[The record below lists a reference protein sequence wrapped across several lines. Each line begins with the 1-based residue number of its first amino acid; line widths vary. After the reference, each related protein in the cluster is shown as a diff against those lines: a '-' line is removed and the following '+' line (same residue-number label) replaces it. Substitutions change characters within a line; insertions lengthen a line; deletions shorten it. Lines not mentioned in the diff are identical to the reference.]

1 MSLTAFDPGY
11 DSLSLTEFRR
21 IPWLV
26 SVCPHST
33 GSYQLELRS
42 SLLYVSTKRC
52 SFNRTVFRLCE
63 ARRFQRRVMLAFKL
77 LSRYWLCTVR
87 RFQPQIFLSP
97 IPRELHIAASWLLA
111 RDFSDKGTAYL
122 HMVLRDVWG
131 FDSLKRMS
139 PREALQSMKEKIF
152 G

>member
-1 MSLTAFDPGY
+1 VSLTELNRSFA
-11 DSLSLTEFRR
+11 LMSLTEFHRV
-21 IPWLV
+21 PWLV
-26 SVCPHST
+26 SVRPHST

-42 SLLYVSTKRC
+42 SILYVSTKRC
-52 SFNRTVFRLCE
+52 SFNRTFFVLCE
-63 ARRFQRRVMLAFKL
+63 TRHLQRRVILAFQL
-77 LSRYWLCTVR
+77 LSRYWLCTVQ